1 MAFNPN
7 FAMDAPEGSAAMPSR
22 HHNDD
27 DDLDPLQT
35 TGSLSKPRE
44 AVQSQE
50 HSPVIRDSE
59 PSPAGGAS
67 FQRRFP
73 ALEMWQTTD
82 FADKRER
89 AQSIPSRAWIPL
101 MDSLVEKEKGDAS
114 DSSDFLDDSSPTES
128 EGEAD
133 TRRKSV
139 RHKPCVPDKKRLSRL
154 IKLNKHC
161 TGTCRAQRDGRL
173 SISVHETQGTG
184 YMANAMGAVTH
195 SMRPKRKRATVPMKV
210 IPALPQ
216 LPEKINVVIMV
227 VGSRGDVQ
235 PFLRIGKYLKEEFHH
250 RVRIA
255 THPVF
260 RDIIQEAGLEF
271 FSVGG
276 DPSELMEFMVK
287 NPGMIPTFQSLRAGE
302 IGRRRAAMAVMFD
315 GFWRACIHATEDEET
330 SLRADAM
337 EGRDDIFIADAI
349 IANPPSFAHI
359 HCAEALG
366 VPLHLVFTFP
376 YTPTQAFPHP
386 LAIIKGGNKS
396 GGDKGYTN
404 FMSYPLVE
412 TMTWQG
418 LGDLINDFRVQK
430 LSLDAVSTFW
440 APYAIYRMHVP
451 FTYLWSPALIPKP
464 EDWGEEISI
473 SGFVFLDL
481 ASTFKPSQALV
492 DFLNAGEPPI
502 YIGFG
507 SIVVENAEAFTRMI
521 FDAVKKAGVRAL
533 VSRGWGGLG
542 QDNVPDDI
550 FMLDNIPHD
559 WLFPKIKACVHH
571 GGAGTTAIG
580 LKCGLPTMIVPF
592 FGDQY
597 FWGSMVGKSGAGP
610 QPIPYK
616 HLNADKLA
624 DGIRYLLTTEAQAAA
639 GKIGESIR
647 HDGDGA
653 MNTMESFQNQLRMYG
668 PSSLSCSIIK
678 SDVAVWKVRGT
689 HIKLCV
695 LAAAILVDSG
705 QLCWKKLRLLRHS
718 EWSDF
723 EGPGEPVT
731 AVAESVKNS
740 LRDVLSGIASAPY
753 RVGKTAKRRIRHK
766 LRQRADR
773 KNKDNRRPSS
783 SNTLIEKASVAAKKQ
798 EKTRKLSLT
807 RVPSVR
813 QYGRDISTSMRKTGL
828 AVVRA
833 PTLFIVALAQ
843 GLHNAPRLYGDDTV
857 RRSTRVTGIR
867 SGLVASRREFIW
879 GIYDGVTGV
888 IRLPIQGAKNEG
900 VVGFVKGAGMGIG
913 GLVLKPISAIVGP
926 FGYTMQGLTKQIQ
939 RRRSPANFVRLARI
953 AEGQRELAALQA
965 PEAETVRQQVLAGW
979 QVLDKLSQA
988 VASAQGYFVGKVDK
1002 TEFMFMN
1009 VERAKACLDDL
1020 SSGKSFRQVMDT
1032 YKSWNVKPHDPAAK
1046 SGAFRSTRS

>member
-7 FAMDAPEGSAAMPSR
+7 FVMDAPESSAAMPSR

-35 TGSLSKPRE
+35 TGFRSKPRE
-44 AVQSQE
+44 SVQSQKNN
-50 HSPVIRDSE
+50 PLVQDSE
-59 PSPAGGAS
+59 FSPAGGGS

-73 ALEMWQTTD
+73 ALEMWQTTK

-101 MDSLVEKEKGDAS
+101 MDSLIEEEEDEAS
-114 DSSDFLDDSSPTES
+114 DSSSFQNDSSPTES
-128 EGEAD
+128 EGEVD
-133 TRRKSV
+133 TRLESL
-139 RHKPCVPDKKRLSRL
+139 RHKPCVPDKKRFRKL
-154 IKLNKHC
+154 IRLNKHC

-195 SMRPKRKRATVPMKV
+195 SMRPKKRATVPMKA
-210 IPALPQ
+210 IPALHQIPKKVSI
-216 LPEKINVVIMV
+216 LIMV

-235 PFLRIGKYLKEEFHH
+235 PFLRIGKYLKEVFHH

-260 RDIIQEAGLEF
+260 REIVQEAGLEF

-287 NPGMIPTFQSLRAGE
+287 NPGLVPTLQTLRAGE

-315 GFWRACIHATEDEET
+315 GFWRACIHGTEDEET

-337 EGRDDIFIADAI
+337 EGREDIFIADAI

-366 VPLHLVFTFP
+366 IPLHLVFTFP

-396 GGDKGYTN
+396 GSDKGYAN

-440 APYAIYRMHVP
+440 APYAIHRMHIP

-464 EDWGEEISI
+464 ADWGEEINI

-481 ASTFKPSQALV
+481 ASTFEPPQALV

-507 SIVVENAEAFTRMI
+507 SIVVENANAFTRMI

-542 QDNVPDDI
+542 QDDVPDDI

-559 WLFPKIKACVHH
+559 WLFPKVKGCVHH

-597 FWGSMVGKSGAGP
+597 FWGSIVAKSGAGP
-610 QPIPYK
+610 QPIPCK

-639 GKIGESIR
+639 GKIAESIR
-647 HDGDGA
+647 RDGDGA
-653 MNTMESFQNQLRMYG
+653 VNTMESFQKQLQLYG
-668 PSSLSCSIIK
+668 PPTFSCSIIK
-678 SDVAVWKVRGT
+678 SDVAVWEVRGT

-718 EWSDF
+718 AWSDF
-723 EGPGEPVT
+723 VGPGEPVT

-740 LRDVLSGIASAPY
+740 LRDVFSGIAGAPY
-753 RVGKTAKRRIRHK
+753 RVGKTAKRRIRHQ
-766 LRQRADR
+766 LRERRDK
-773 KNKDNRRPSS
+773 KNRDNRLPSS
-783 SNTLIEKASVAAKKQ
+783 SNTSVEKASVAAKKQ
-798 EKTRKLSLT
+798 NKTRKLSLT
-807 RVPSVR
+807 PVPSVR
-813 QYGRDISTSMRKTGL
+813 QYGKDISTSMRKTGL

-833 PTLFIVALAQ
+833 PALCIVALAQ

-857 RRSTRVTGIR
+857 RRLTRVTGIR
-867 SGLVASRREFIW
+867 SGLLASRREFIW

-900 VVGFVKGAGMGIG
+900 VVGFVKGAGMGMG

-926 FGYTMQGLTKQIQ
+926 FGCTMQGLMQQIQ
-939 RRRSPANFVRLARI
+939 RRRSPVKFVRLARI
-953 AEGQRELAALQA
+953 AEGQRELANLQA
-965 PEAETVRQQVLAGW
+965 AEAETVRQQVLAGW

-988 VASAQGYFVGKVDK
+988 VASAQGYFFGKVDK

-1009 VERAKACLDDL
+1009 VDKAKACLDDL
-1020 SSGKSFRQVMDT
+1020 CSGKSLRQVMDT
-1032 YKSWNVKPHDPAAK
+1032 YKSWNVKPHDPAARPGT
-1046 SGAFRSTRS
+1046 SRSTRS